1 MLNSSQTFWKYFCSP
16 LFSELESCVLVSF
29 KKLECYSNF
38 KPICTYFI
46 LCVYFSNM
54 FHLPFSCVF
63 ILFVQILKSTQL
75 VIGSNCS
82 LAIVMMERFIL
93 IEIENICPN
102 PNMSRRRPNL
112 NVLECSGMDECEVT
126 GRDRDV
132 GDGWAERAI
141 HTDLDGPK
149 VSKKSPLRQNGL

>member
-1 MLNSSQTFWKYFCSP
+1 
-16 LFSELESCVLVSF
+16 
-29 KKLECYSNF
+29 
-38 KPICTYFI
+38 
-46 LCVYFSNM
+46 M
-54 FHLPFSCVF
+54 FHLPFSCVL
-63 ILFVQILKSTQL
+63 ILFGQILKSTQL

-93 IEIENICPN
+93 IEIQNICPN

-132 GDGWAERAI
+132 GDGWVEWEIAHPRF
-141 HTDLDGPK
+141 GRS
-149 VSKKSPLRQNGL
+149 SKIPDD

>member
-1 MLNSSQTFWKYFCSP
+1 MPYCLAI
-16 LFSELESCVLVSF
+16 
-29 KKLECYSNF
+29 YSRA
-38 KPICTYFI
+38 
-46 LCVYFSNM
+46 
-54 FHLPFSCVF
+54 
-63 ILFVQILKSTQL
+63 STQL

-93 IEIENICPN
+93 IEIQNICPN

-149 VSKKSPLRQNGL
+149 VSKKSPLCQNGL

>member
-1 MLNSSQTFWKYFCSP
+1 M
-16 LFSELESCVLVSF
+16 SF
-29 KKLECYSNF
+29 KKLEYCSNF

-54 FHLPFSCVF
+54 FHLPFSCVL
-63 ILFVQILKSTQL
+63 ILFGQILKSTQL

-93 IEIENICPN
+93 IEIQNICPN

-132 GDGWAERAI
+132 GDGWVEWEIAHPRF
-141 HTDLDGPK
+141 GRS
-149 VSKKSPLRQNGL
+149 SKIPDD